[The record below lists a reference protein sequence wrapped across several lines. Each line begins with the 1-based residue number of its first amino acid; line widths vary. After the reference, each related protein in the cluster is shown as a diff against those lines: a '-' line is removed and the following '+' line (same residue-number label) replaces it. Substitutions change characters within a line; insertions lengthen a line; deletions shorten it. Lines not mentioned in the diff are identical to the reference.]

1 MWAAVTV
8 AIQQHG
14 VSEYRACRLTDNGY
28 NKVKSTGDFVLEDLT
43 SYSTYQARC

>member
-14 VSEYRACRLTDNGY
+14 VSEYRACRLTNADNGY
-28 NKVKSTGDFVLEDLT
+28 NKVKSTGEFVLEDLT
-43 SYSTYQARC
+43 GYSTY